1 MTILMG
7 IKVNKVLDFTKNA
20 FLDLEAK
27 ILSEQRKVLL
37 RNAFLGKFNRDD
49 IRQVD
54 NAIEKVK
61 EAKVETEKALDVS
74 TLYCTVGTPNK
85 RIYPHLTGNFE
96 NGQ

>member
-1 MTILMG
+1 MNLTRNIE
-7 IKVNKVLDFTKNA
+7 
-20 FLDLEAK
+20 LEAK

-37 RNAFLGKFNRDD
+37 RNAFLGKFSRDD

-74 TLYCTVGTPNK
+74 SFFFKSLLKSN
-85 RIYPHLTGNFE
+85 RFLI
-96 NGQ
+96 

>member
-1 MTILMG
+1 MANFHSKTEKREKMVKTLKELELEDKLKGI
-7 IKVNKVLDFTKNA
+7 IKVHQKITE

-74 TLYCTVGTPNK
+74 
-85 RIYPHLTGNFE
+85 I
-96 NGQ
+96 

>member
-1 MTILMG
+1 MNLTRNIE
-7 IKVNKVLDFTKNA
+7 
-20 FLDLEAK
+20 LEAK

-37 RNAFLGKFNRDD
+37 RNAFLGKFSRDD

-74 TLYCTVGTPNK
+74 PIFL
-85 RIYPHLTGNFE
+85 NFT
-96 NGQ
+96 QV

>member
-1 MTILMG
+1 MTIIMA
-7 IKVNKVLDFTKNA
+7 IKINKVLDFTKNA

-74 TLYCTVGTPNK
+74 IMYCTVGTPNK
-85 RIYPHLTGNFE
+85 RIYPDLTYNSK

>member
-1 MTILMG
+1 MIL
-7 IKVNKVLDFTKNA
+7 VNRFFDKN
-20 FLDLEAK
+20 LDLEAK

-74 TLYCTVGTPNK
+74 
-85 RIYPHLTGNFE
+85 F
-96 NGQ
+96 

>member
-1 MTILMG
+1 M
-7 IKVNKVLDFTKNA
+7 LDITKR

-74 TLYCTVGTPNK
+74 IKKTSQNRVTKNVREIWLNK
-85 RIYPHLTGNFE
+85 RF
-96 NGQ
+96 